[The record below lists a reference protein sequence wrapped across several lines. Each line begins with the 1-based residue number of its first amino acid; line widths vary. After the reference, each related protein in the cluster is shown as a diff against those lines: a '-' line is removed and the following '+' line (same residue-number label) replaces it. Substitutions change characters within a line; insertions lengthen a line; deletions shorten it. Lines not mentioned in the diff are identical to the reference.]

1 MDLNRITSYSIA
13 QKIDEYISFIDLKPI
28 SKVSY
33 EKVLAAYLE
42 YLRECGIKNPNRN
55 TILAYK
61 EYLIKR
67 KLASATI
74 QKTLVVLRGFYRYL
88 KLNGIDEDITYAVKG
103 VKVATTYKRQPLTEE
118 DIRRVIVNA
127 RKKANTQKGKR
138 NLAII
143 VLLFTTGVRSVEIER
158 ADIEDIDVVG
168 NGYVLYIQGK
178 GRDDKDNFV
187 KLTFDVYK
195 ILLEYLEGRNN
206 LHQKRNPLFT
216 THLRSGKEIRMKT
229 AVIRSM
235 IKEHFRSI
243 GLDSRAFSAHSTR
256 HSFATLSLI
265 AGASILEVKE
275 SLRHSS
281 ITSTQ
286 IYSHLVEKMKSGTN
300 ELVSD
305 VILGNKKGDKHEAGH
320 PKD

>member
-1 MDLNRITSYSIA
+1 MMNYDLEE
-13 QKIDEYISFIDLKPI
+13 KINEYISFLDLKEI
-28 SKVSY
+28 SKESY
-33 EKVLAAYLE
+33 KKSLWSYKEYLE
-42 YLRECGIKNPNRN
+42 ARSITNPNRN
-55 TILAYK
+55 VILAYK
-61 EYLIKR
+61 DYLVKK
-67 KLASATI
+67 KLSSSSI
-74 QKTLVVLRGFYRYL
+74 QKSLVVLRGFYRYL

-118 DIRRVIVNA
+118 DIRKVIHNA
-127 RKKANTQKGKR
+127 RKKTNTTKGKR

-143 VLLFTTGVRSVEIER
+143 VLLFTTGLRCIEVER

-187 KLTFDVYK
+187 KLTDDVYEI
-195 ILLEYLEGRNN
+195 ILSYLETRDSNSLADRN
-206 LHQKRNPLFT
+206 NPLFT
-216 THLRSGKEIRMKT
+216 THLRNGTEIRMKT
-229 AVIRSM
+229 AVIRTM
-235 IKEHFRSI
+235 VKDAFRSI

-265 AGASILEVKE
+265 QGASILEVKE

-300 ELVSD
+300 ELVSNA
-305 VILGNKKGDKHEAGH
+305 ILKNKKGDKNE
-320 PKD
+320 K